1 MAVSIADATLASS
14 QPRGQGWRRVRQ
26 GPFQSQTRRLLPR
39 NGLVAVT
46 LPCYLYSF
54 NRRRDACFL
63 ATATPLEMERG
74 FVGFQSQTRRLLP
87 RNVRWL
93 STTGGDMSFNR
104 RRDACFLATRAQRA
118 EALIPQRFQSQT
130 RRLLPRN

>member
-87 RNVRWL
+87 RNSRPTGRGTDTPTVSIADATLASSQLAWIFRWR
-93 STTGGDMSFNR
+93 STMK
-104 RRDACFLATRAQRA
+104 
-118 EALIPQRFQSQT
+118 FQSQT
-130 RRLLPRN
+130 RRLL